1 MSDGLTPTG
10 RNAVPG
16 ALHSPVRS
24 SPRNAA
30 PTGGAP
36 LGGHSG
42 GGHAGSGHTTNRR
55 PKTGHVHAGH
65 LHGGPLDN
73 GSLDS
78 GAVSLAVGPPQEFTS
93 RLGQRTLASRLAR
106 TIELEIIRRGW
117 PVGEGLGSEAQLMER
132 YQVGR
137 SVLRE
142 AVRLLESR
150 WVARP
155 RPGPGGGLVV
165 TAPDHDGV
173 RDVARVYLDFARARP
188 EHLCETWSALEA
200 VAVRRLAEQI
210 DTAGL
215 ARLRGALE
223 PVAPGA
229 RATGGRSRNR
239 PGGSR
244 SGPVA
249 AGTAGEASVLLH
261 LEIARLAGNPA
272 AELFIRVLADLA
284 HPHDEG
290 DRLGQW
296 WQHPLHAE
304 IVDAITRGEAALAE
318 HLARSCIRRH
328 VEEAIAHRH

>member
-1 MSDGLTPTG
+1 MSDGLSPAG
-10 RNAVPG
+10 RNTASGTFHG
-16 ALHSPVRS
+16 AART
-24 SPRNAA
+24 SPRGAA
-30 PTGGAP
+30 PAAGPA
-36 LGGHSG
+36 LG
-42 GGHAGSGHTTNRR
+42 GGHAAGRR
-55 PKTGHVHAGH
+55 AATGGRPED
-65 LHGGPLDN
+65 G
-73 GSLDS
+73 
-78 GAVSLAVGPPQEFTS
+78 GAVGLVVGEPEEPTS
-93 RLGQRTLASRLAR
+93 RFGQRTLASRLAR

-200 VAVRRLAEQI
+200 VAVRRLAERI

-215 ARLRGALE
+215 TRLRGALQ
-223 PVAPGA
+223 PAAPAGRAAGA
-229 RATGGRSRNR
+229 RSRPRSAGTR
-239 PGGSR
+239 PA
-244 SGPVA
+244 PVA
-249 AGTAGEASVLLH
+249 AGFTGEAPVLLH

-284 HPHDEG
+284 HPREEA

-304 IVDAITRGEAALAE
+304 IVDAITRGEGALAE

-328 VEEAIAHRH
+328 VEEATAHRH

>member
-1 MSDGLTPTG
+1 M
-10 RNAVPG
+10 
-16 ALHSPVRS
+16 RS
-24 SPRNAA
+24 AARSAA
-30 PTGGAP
+30 PAAGTAFGGPAAGRAAARRPRTGH
-36 LGGHSG
+36 LNGGHLNNS
-42 GGHAGSGHTTNRR
+42 H
-55 PKTGHVHAGH
+55 
-65 LHGGPLDN
+65 LDN
-73 GSLDS
+73 SHLDG

-200 VAVRRLAEQI
+200 VAVRRLSEQI

-223 PVAPGA
+223 PTAPGA
-229 RATGGRSRNR
+229 RAAGTRARTR
-239 PGGSR
+239 AAGSR
-244 SGPVA
+244 TGPISA
-249 AGTAGEASVLLH
+249 TSAGEASVLLH

-284 HPHDEG
+284 QPHEEG

-304 IVDAITRGEAALAE
+304 IVDAITRGEGALAE

-328 VEEAIAHRH
+328 VEEATTHRH

>member
-1 MSDGLTPTG
+1 MSDGLSPAG
-10 RNAVPG
+10 RNTASG
-16 ALHSPVRS
+16 AFHGAART
-24 SPRNAA
+24 SPRGAA
-30 PTGGAP
+30 PAVGSA
-36 LGGHSG
+36 LG
-42 GGHAGSGHTTNRR
+42 GGHAAGRRAGGHAEN
-55 PKTGHVHAGH
+55 
-65 LHGGPLDN
+65 GGAIGL
-73 GSLDS
+73 
-78 GAVSLAVGPPQEFTS
+78 VVGEPEEPTS
-93 RLGQRTLASRLAR
+93 RFGQRTLASRLAR

-200 VAVRRLAEQI
+200 VAVRRLAERI

-215 ARLRGALE
+215 TRLRGALQ
-223 PVAPGA
+223 PATPGGRAAGA
-229 RATGGRSRNR
+229 RSRTRSAGTR
-239 PGGSR
+239 PA
-244 SGPVA
+244 PVA
-249 AGTAGEASVLLH
+249 AGSTGEAPVLLH

-284 HPHDEG
+284 HPREET

-304 IVDAITRGEAALAE
+304 IVDAITRGEGALAE

-328 VEEAIAHRH
+328 VEEATAHRH

>member
-1 MSDGLTPTG
+1 M
-10 RNAVPG
+10 PG
-16 ALHSPVRS
+16 HRP
-24 SPRNAA
+24 
-30 PTGGAP
+30 
-36 LGGHSG
+36 GGHHN
-42 GGHAGSGHTTNRR
+42 GGH
-55 PKTGHVHAGH
+55 
-65 LHGGPLDN
+65 LDN
-73 GSLDS
+73 GHHLDD
-78 GAVSLAVGPPQEFTS
+78 GAVSLAVGGPGEFTS

-200 VAVRRLAEQI
+200 VAVRRLSEQI

-215 ARLRGALE
+215 TRLRGALE
-223 PVAPGA
+223 PTAPGA
-229 RATGGRSRNR
+229 RAASPRARSRSV
-239 PGGSR
+239 GAR
-244 SGPVA
+244 SGPVT
-249 AGTAGEASVLLH
+249 AGTPGEASVLLH

-284 HPHDEG
+284 HPHDETE
-290 DRLGQW
+290 RLGQW

-304 IVDAITRGEAALAE
+304 IVDAITRGEGALAE

-328 VEEAIAHRH
+328 VEEATAHRH

>member
-1 MSDGLTPTG
+1 MSDGLSPTG

-16 ALHSPVRS
+16 ALHGQVRS
-24 SPRNAA
+24 SARGTA
-30 PTGGAP
+30 PVAPVGGAA
-36 LGGHSG
+36 LGGHAASRRPRSGHLG
-42 GGHAGSGHTTNRR
+42 GGHHT
-55 PKTGHVHAGH
+55 GGH
-65 LHGGPLDN
+65 LDGGHLD
-73 GSLDS
+73 G
-78 GAVSLAVGPPQEFTS
+78 GAVGLTVGAPGEFTS

-200 VAVRRLAEQI
+200 VAVRRLSDQI
-210 DTAGL
+210 DSAGL
-215 ARLRGALE
+215 AKLRGALD
-223 PVAPGA
+223 PTAPGVRGAGPRGRA
-229 RATGGRSRNR
+229 RAGA
-239 PGGSR
+239 SR
-244 SGPVA
+244 SAPVVA
-249 AGTAGEASVLLH
+249 TTAGEASVLLH
-261 LEIARLAGNPA
+261 LEIARLAANPA

-284 HPHDEG
+284 NPHDETE
-290 DRLGQW
+290 RIGQW

-304 IVDAITRGEAALAE
+304 IVDAITRGEGALAE
-318 HLARSCIRRH
+318 HLTRSCIRRH
-328 VEEAIAHRH
+328 VEEATAHRH